1 MLSQFPILSLWALS
15 ERICRNLGI
24 SPRFAANVN
33 AKRRVVQSLEF
44 RRCVGKLFRERRA
57 KANVSASPLE
67 AERHSDTSLQNAV
80 DQLGK
85 PPVSNGNVDVE
96 GNESNVSRSRRRGG
110 EREEMKK
117 NEKEQEKDNEKEREE
132 GVSLGASS
140 TAITGVIPMGE
151 ASRVARRAK

>member
-1 MLSQFPILSLWALS
+1 M
-15 ERICRNLGI
+15 
-24 SPRFAANVN
+24 
-33 AKRRVVQSLEF
+33 
-44 RRCVGKLFRERRA
+44 
-57 KANVSASPLE
+57 
-67 AERHSDTSLQNAV
+67 

-96 GNESNVSRSRRRGG
+96 GNERVTYRSRRRGG

-132 GVSLGASS
+132 GVSPGASS